1 MILSNQEESGT
12 LANGLSLSLN
22 HVGFLSEIKLNASC

>member
-1 MILSNQEESGT
+1 

-22 HVGFLSEIKLNASC
+22 HVGFLSEIKLNASCW